1 MSNHHSSNHR
11 ASDDS
16 ASDDSANSQQINK
29 EKHALFLLSKLPEEL
44 QRYIRQFIPLKTF
57 LWVDKKSYIN
67 YHHIISKYI
76 KRYDSYVRDIIRN
89 DNYFVFSFIMR
100 EKFPKWILNK
110 KYNYKNTIYTN
121 YIRFLVHFCNENQ
134 STNCANIIKDYLV

>member
-1 MSNHHSSNHR
+1 MSNHR
-11 ASDDS
+11 KSDDS
-16 ASDDSANSQQINK
+16 ASYDRASYDPINK
-29 EKHALFLLSKLPEEL
+29 EKRALFLLSKLPEEL
-44 QRYIRQFIPLKTF
+44 QRYIREFIPLKTF

-67 YHHIISKYI
+67 NHHIISKYI

-89 DNYFVFSFIMR
+89 DNYFVFSFVMR
-100 EKFPKWILNK
+100 EKFPKWSLNK

-121 YIRFLVHFCNENQ
+121 YIRFLIHFCNENQ